1 MTEPTKPFDPTADP
15 DATPDMPMSVTDIM
29 AILPHRY
36 PMLLI
41 DRIIDMT
48 RRKRIVAL
56 KSVTAN
62 EEFFQGHFPGAP
74 VMPGVLIVEAMAQ
87 AGATLLLTEIADREK
102 KLIFFTSIERAKF
115 RKPVV
120 PGDQLRLEIDVI
132 VWKTSAGK
140 MEGKAYVG
148 DKLCCEATIS
158 CAVVNR

>member
-1 MTEPTKPFDPTADP
+1 MTEPIKPFDPAANP
-15 DATPDMPMSVTDIM
+15 DATPPLPMSVTDIM
-29 AILPHRY
+29 AVLPHRY

-41 DRIIDMT
+41 DRVTEMT

-56 KSVTAN
+56 KNVTAN

-87 AGATLLLTEIADREK
+87 AGATLLLTELPDRNS
-102 KLIFFTSIERAKF
+102 KLAFFTSIERAKF

-132 VWKTSAGK
+132 VWKSSAGK

>member
-1 MTEPTKPFDPTADP
+1 MTEPIKPFDPTANP
-15 DATPDMPMSVTDIM
+15 DATPTLPMSVTDIM
-29 AILPHRY
+29 AVLPHRY

-41 DRIIDMT
+41 DRVTEMT

-56 KSVTAN
+56 KNVTAN

-87 AGATLLLTEIADREK
+87 AGATLLLTELPDRNS
-102 KLIFFTSIERAKF
+102 KLAFFTSIERAKF

-132 VWKTSAGK
+132 VWKSSAGK
-140 MEGKAYVG
+140 MEGKAFVG

-158 CAVVNR
+158 CAVVNK

>member
-1 MTEPTKPFDPTADP
+1 MTEPIKPFDPAANP
-15 DATPDMPMSVTDIM
+15 DATPALPMSVTDIM

-41 DRIIDMT
+41 DRVTEMT

-56 KSVTAN
+56 KNVTAN

-87 AGATLLLTEIADREK
+87 AGATLLLTELPDREK
-102 KLIFFTSIERAKF
+102 KLAFFTSIERAKF

-132 VWKTSAGK
+132 VWKSSAGK
-140 MEGKAYVG
+140 MEGRAFVG

-158 CAVVNR
+158 CAVVNK

>member
-1 MTEPTKPFDPTADP
+1 MTEPIKPFDPTADQ
-15 DATPDMPMSVTDIM
+15 DATPPMPMSVTDIM

-41 DRIIDMT
+41 DRISGMT

-62 EEFFQGHFPGAP
+62 EEFFQGHFPGTP

-87 AGATLLLTEIADREK
+87 AGATLILTELPDREK

-140 MEGKAYVG
+140 MGGKAYVG
-148 DKLCCEATIS
+148 DKLCCEAVIS